1 MYIHIRFLV
10 EGGHRAIIFG
20 RIGGIKPHIMAE
32 GLHFRVP
39 WFEYPIIYDIRAKPR
54 TMSSPTGSKDLQMV
68 NKIETSSKDL
78 MGLFM
83 IIGGCNLIYCVHN
96 IFLGEY
102 KFESFISS

>member
-1 MYIHIRFLV
+1 MRSFGYIAWISFTQNSSRSLIYNSIRFLV

-68 NKIETSSKDL
+68 SESKIISKDL
-78 MGLFM
+78 M
-83 IIGGCNLIYCVHN
+83 
-96 IFLGEY
+96 E
-102 KFESFISS
+102 K

>member
-1 MYIHIRFLV
+1 MTNSAIKSILKHVSNSSSFINNHTRFLV

-32 GLHFRVP
+32 GLHFRLP

-68 NKIETSSKDL
+68 SEI
-78 MGLFM
+78 
-83 IIGGCNLIYCVHN
+83 
-96 IFLGEY
+96 
-102 KFESFISS
+102 